1 MTTDAPPENLRRVWL
16 AIGIGTI
23 LQAISFGSLLLGA
36 VASQSETPEAGGP
49 AFAIGF
55 GLVPLVLVVVVFGS
69 GRLAPAASVLKGMG
83 LWLLVAL
90 PIGLINP
97 VTGICAGFT
106 ASGAV
111 TLQRAEGIPFK
122 PRVAAIVMAAG
133 YVTLLVVIL
142 PQAGVFA
149 GAVTP
154 LLAIRGADIWSERE
168 NAKRVSLDG

>member
-1 MTTDAPPENLRRVWL
+1 MTTDTPPENLKRVWL

-36 VASQSETPEAGGP
+36 VASQSDTPEAGGP

-55 GLVPLVLVVVVFGS
+55 GLVPLVLMIVAFGS
-69 GRLAPAASVLKGMG
+69 GRVGPASAVLKGMG

-90 PIGLINP
+90 PISLANP
-97 VTGICAGFT
+97 VTGVCAGFT
-106 ASGAV
+106 AAGAV
-111 TLQRAEGIPFK
+111 TLRRAEGIPFK

-133 YVTLLVVIL
+133 YVTLLVVVL

-154 LLAIRGADIWSERE
+154 LLAVRGADIWSERE
-168 NAKRVSLDG
+168 AARRVSPDA

>member
-1 MTTDAPPENLRRVWL
+1 VTTDTPPENLRRVWL
-16 AIGIGTI
+16 AIGFGTI

-36 VASQSETPEAGGP
+36 VASQSDTPEAGGP

-55 GLVPLVLVVVVFGS
+55 GMVPLVLLIVAFGS
-69 GRLAPAASVLKGMG
+69 GRLGPAAAVLKGMG

-90 PIGLINP
+90 PISLANP
-97 VTGICAGFT
+97 VTGISAGFT
-106 ASGAV
+106 AAAAV
-111 TLQRAEGIPFK
+111 TLHRAEGIPFK
-122 PRVAAIVMAAG
+122 PRVIAVVMAAG
-133 YVTLLVVIL
+133 YVTLLVAIL

-168 NAKRVSLDG
+168 NAKRISPDR

>member
-1 MTTDAPPENLRRVWL
+1 MKRVWL

-36 VASQSETPEAGGP
+36 VASQTDTPEAGGP

-55 GLVPLVLVVVVFGS
+55 ALVPLVLVVVAFGS
-69 GRLAPAASVLKGMG
+69 GRVGPASSVLKGMG
-83 LWLLVAL
+83 LWLLVGL
-90 PIGLINP
+90 PTSLISP

-106 ASGAV
+106 AATSV
-111 TLQRAEGIPFK
+111 TLHRAEGIPFK
-122 PRVAAIVMAAG
+122 PRVVAIAMTAG

-154 LLAIRGADIWSERE
+154 LLAIRGADIWSERQ
-168 NAKRVSLDG
+168 NANRSLSDG

>member
-1 MTTDAPPENLRRVWL
+1 MTTDTPPEDLRRVWL

-36 VASQSETPEAGGP
+36 VASQTDTPEAGGP

-55 GLVPLVLVVVVFGS
+55 ALVPLVLVIVAFGS
-69 GRLAPAASVLKGMG
+69 GRVRPAASVLKGMG

-90 PIGLINP
+90 PISLINP
-97 VTGICAGFT
+97 IIGICAGFT
-106 ASGAV
+106 TAGAV
-111 TLQRAEGIPFK
+111 TLHRAEEIPFK
-122 PRVAAIVMAAG
+122 PRVAAIVIAAG
-133 YVTLLVVIL
+133 YVTLLVLIL

-168 NAKRVSLDG
+168 SARRRTPKG

>member
-1 MTTDAPPENLRRVWL
+1 MTTDSPPENLKRIWL

-36 VASQSETPEAGGP
+36 VASQSDTPEAGGP

-55 GLVPLVLVVVVFGS
+55 AIIPLVLVVVTFGS
-69 GRLAPAASVLKGMG
+69 GTLGPAGAVLKGMG

-90 PIGLINP
+90 PLSLANP

-106 ASGAV
+106 AAAAV
-111 TLQRAEGIPFK
+111 TLRRAEGIPFK

-133 YVTLLVVIL
+133 YVTLLVVVL

-168 NAKRVSLDG
+168 AAKRGAPDD

>member
-1 MTTDAPPENLRRVWL
+1 MTTDTPPENLKRVWL

-36 VASQSETPEAGGP
+36 VASQSDIPEAGGP

-55 GLVPLVLVVVVFGS
+55 AMVPLVLVIVAFGS
-69 GRLAPAASVLKGMG
+69 GRVGPASSVLKGMG
-83 LWLLVAL
+83 LWLLVGL
-90 PIGLINP
+90 PISLVNP

-106 ASGAV
+106 AAAAV
-111 TLQRAEGIPFK
+111 TLRRAEGIPFR

-133 YVTLLVVIL
+133 YVTLLVVVL

-168 NAKRVSLDG
+168 SAKRGTPDE